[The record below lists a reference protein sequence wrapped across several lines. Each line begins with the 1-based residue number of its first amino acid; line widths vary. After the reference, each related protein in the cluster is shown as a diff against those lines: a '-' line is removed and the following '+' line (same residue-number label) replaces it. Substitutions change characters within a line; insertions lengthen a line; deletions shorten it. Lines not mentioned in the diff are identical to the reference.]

1 MAAKWIYWLEEL
13 GKEDNDLVGKKCA
26 NLGEIAKAGLPVPKG
41 FCLSVGAYG
50 IFMELTGAAE
60 EIRRHLETH
69 KPTADDVE
77 GIRTLSRV
85 MRQTVESKLLP
96 PEMSDTL
103 LSYYGEL
110 CDQACVL
117 DVAVSTRSAG
127 AVSHPGQY
135 ETYLNVKGKNDLLD
149 KVRKVW
155 ASTFNE
161 RSLAFRI
168 KKGLPLG
175 NEPIGV
181 AILAMVQARSA
192 GIAFSADPNTGD
204 TSKIIVEANW
214 GLGESVVSGELMP
227 DRWVVDKE
235 TLEIRESTLGK
246 KDKATVCLECGVEDA
261 EISPEKA
268 CSFCLTPDEIKEIAK
283 LANRLEEHFGL
294 PQDIEWAVAE
304 DQPVPNIV
312 LLQTRPVVIAKQ
324 DPVDQ
329 VLDLM
334 VGMLNFK

>member
-26 NLGEIAKAGLPVPKG
+26 NLGEIAKAGLPVPNG
-41 FCLSVGAYG
+41 FCLSVSAYG

-69 KPTADDVE
+69 KPAADDVE
-77 GIRTLSRV
+77 GIHTLSRV
-85 MRQTVESKLLP
+85 MRQTVESKPLP
-96 PEMSDTL
+96 PEMADTI
-103 LSYYGEL
+103 LSYYSEL
-110 CDQACVL
+110 CDRACAL

-135 ETYLNVKGKNDLLD
+135 ETYLNVKGKDDLLD

-155 ASTFNE
+155 ASTFNG

-227 DRWVVDKE
+227 DRWVIDKE
-235 TLEIRESTLGK
+235 TLEIRERTLGK
-246 KDKATVCLECGVEDA
+246 KDKATICLDCGIEDA

-268 CSFCLTPDEIKEIAK
+268 SSFCLSDEELKEIAK
-283 LANRLEEHFGL
+283 LANRLEAHFGL

-304 DQPVPNIV
+304 DQPFPNIV
-312 LLQTRPVVIAKQ
+312 LLQTRPVVIAKH

-329 VLDLM
+329 ALDLM
-334 VGMLNFK
+334 IGMLSFK